1 MSITYKKYKH
11 LISAYIV
18 ATIAVLATILPI
30 IWVGMLSLKSKG
42 QTFTRPP
49 KWLFEPTFKN
59 YISIWDNESFTNTFV
74 NSIIITVIAI
84 ILSIT
89 IFFLRLLFKEVQ
101 IRFKGVWHASY

>member
-42 QTFTRPP
+42 QTFTRPQNGY
-49 KWLFEPTFKN
+49 L
-59 YISIWDNESFTNTFV
+59 SQLLR
-74 NSIIITVIAI
+74 I
-84 ILSIT
+84 ILVFGT
-89 IFFLRLLFKEVQ
+89 MNFLQ
-101 IRFKGVWHASY
+101 ILSSTQL